1 MNPEAPWKNHFLEI
15 EKIWA
20 FARRFP
26 VKSLAGNSD
35 WKTKEINTKG
45 ILGLYQP
52 IKLRVLLMKTRSL
65 VLDVILPTK
74 KFPESL
80 IGEIMFSRITEV
92 GNRGKLQLVA
102 FFANFG
108 LSEVGFEEKITNYFV
123 KSFYTNLKLSFETL
137 MGELL

>member
-1 MNPEAPWKNHFLEI
+1 
-15 EKIWA
+15 
-20 FARRFP
+20 
-26 VKSLAGNSD
+26 
-35 WKTKEINTKG
+35 
-45 ILGLYQP
+45 
-52 IKLRVLLMKTRSL
+52 MKTRSL

-74 KFPESL
+74 KFPAESL

-92 GNRGKLQLVA
+92 GNRGTLQLVA

-108 LSEVGFEEKITNYFV
+108 LSEVGFEEKITTNFV